1 MVQRPPVAP
10 HFRVL
15 PPAPF
20 LPLDAEAL
28 EEVTEAPLPIEFT
41 LPPPPATL
49 FSFFFLA
56 LTLPPP
62 PAAPTTPS
70 AGPPSE
76 EAGEEAPESSSTA
89 PGVITP
95 PLRVEGVLME
105 AREEEVAP
113 KPESRVSL

>member
-10 HFRVL
+10 HFRVR

-41 LPPPPATL
+41 LPPLPTIL

-62 PAAPTTPS
+62 PAAPKTPS
-70 AGPPSE
+70 GGPLSE

-89 PGVITP
+89 P